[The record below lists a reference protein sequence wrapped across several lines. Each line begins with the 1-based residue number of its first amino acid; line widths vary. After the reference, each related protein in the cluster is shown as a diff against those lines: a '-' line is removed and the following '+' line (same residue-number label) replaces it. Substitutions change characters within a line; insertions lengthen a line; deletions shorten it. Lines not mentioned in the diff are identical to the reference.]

1 MDTLGRRDP
10 QGYYIVVIPK
20 SKAKFLEEF
29 KNDVEIVEVGNDEFL
44 IRSKSRGIL
53 LKILK
58 RLS

>member
-29 KNDVEIVEVGNDEFL
+29 KNDVEIVEVGSDEIL
-44 IRSKSRGIL
+44 IRS
-53 LKILK
+53 
-58 RLS
+58 

>member
-1 MDTLGRRDP
+1 
-10 QGYYIVVIPK
+10 VVIPK

-29 KNDVEIVEVGNDEFL
+29 KNDVEIVEVGSDEFL

>member
-20 SKAKFLEEF
+20 SKAKFLEGF
-29 KNDVEIVEVGNDEFL
+29 KNDVEIVEVGSDEFL

>member
-29 KNDVEIVEVGNDEFL
+29 KNDVEIVEVGSDAIL
-44 IRSKSRGIL
+44 IRSKSRGTL